1 MGVRLKVIL
10 FAIFSMFIMGT
21 TPCKDEILSYNFE
34 KMEREIT
41 NRYEFLENGIKVKYY
56 SGQNIKYEY
65 DRLLK
70 VLEGQDDTD
79 IKREENN
86 LKLKD
91 KDSEI
96 SIVLWNEVNE
106 VNVEISYINKNIEK
120 SSNNLKEEIVE
131 MFEINANDIMC
142 FSFVKYKVLEYEKE
156 FVNKLIEDN
165 LNTNTIKALD
175 INNGNVITSK
185 LKDNQKVN
193 LGFMKY
199 DTGEHLYIGTPV
211 IFVTY

>member
-10 FAIFSMFIMGT
+10 FAIFSIFIMGT